1 MPDIAIDVEGAV
13 SRMGSR
19 DLYGAI
25 VRTFVAL
32 MPETLAELN
41 AAMTARNWPEARRLL
56 HSLKSNCA
64 SLGAEETRARAHA
77 AEKACAAADEIL
89 AATLYPPLLEELA
102 ALREA
107 LSSLY
112 PSDGAPPSRQGRRI

>member
-1 MPDIAIDVEGAV
+1 MPGIVIDVDGAV

-19 DLYGAI
+19 DLYGAV
-25 VRTFVAL
+25 VRAFLAL
-32 MPETLAELN
+32 MPETLAEID
-41 AAMTARNWPEARRLL
+41 AAMAAANWPEARRLL

-64 SLGAEETRARAHA
+64 SLGAEEARACAHA

-89 AATLYPPLLEELA
+89 AATLYPPLLEALA
-102 ALREA
+102 ALRET

-112 PSDGAPPSRQGRRI
+112 PGDGESPSRQGRRI